1 MSRVLFVVPP
11 LAGHTLPTV
20 ALGHELTGRGHEVA
34 WVGHREVV
42 APLLPEPELLMPVQR
57 GPDDWLAEVVTRS
70 RGLRGPA
77 AFQFLWRD
85 FLIPLAESSVPGVE
99 EAVERFRPDV
109 LVVDQQA
116 LAGGVVAR
124 RHGLPWATSATTSA
138 ELTDQFA
145 AVPKFGAWVR
155 GQLAALQHAQQVPVA
170 VAERGDLRFSE
181 HLVLAYTTRCLVGSK
196 IDYPGHY
203 AFVGPSLGVRAS
215 IVDYPWEWLD
225 GRRQHL
231 LVTLGTVDRE
241 NGARFLN
248 AVLAAVEP
256 LGSRLQVTIAAPPKL
271 FGELP
276 AHVLVREFVPQL
288 EVLARTDAVVCHGGH
303 NTVCETLAH
312 GLPLVVAPI
321 RDDQPI
327 IANQVVEAGAGRRV
341 RFGRVGPAELRD
353 SILDVLSFP
362 GYRAAAERIRASFAD
377 AGGTAAAADRVEMLT

>member
-20 ALGHELTGRGHEVA
+20 ALGHELAGRGHEVA
-34 WVGHREVV
+34 WVGHREVI
-42 APLLPEPELLMPVQR
+42 APLLPDPDRLIPVQR
-57 GPDDWLAEVVTRS
+57 GPDDWLTEVVARS
-70 RGLRGPA
+70 HGLRGPA

-85 FLIPLAESSVPGVE
+85 FLIPLAESSLPGVA
-99 EAVERFRPDV
+99 EAVGRFGPDL

-124 RHGLPWATSATTSA
+124 QHGLPWVTSATTSA
-138 ELTDQFA
+138 ELTDPFVT
-145 AVPKFGAWVR
+145 VPKFGAWVR
-155 GQLAALQHAQQVPVA
+155 EQLDGLQRAHRVPLA

-181 HLVLAYTTRCLVGSK
+181 YLVLAYTTRCLVGSQREFP
-196 IDYPGHY
+196 DHY
-203 AFVGPSLGVRAS
+203 AFVGPSLGARAAT
-215 IVDYPWEWLD
+215 VDYPWHWLD

-303 NTVCETLAH
+303 NTVCESLAH

-321 RDDQPI
+321 RDDQPT

-341 RFGRVGPAELRD
+341 RFGRVGPAELRE
-353 SILDVLSFP
+353 SILDVLTFP

-377 AGGTAAAADRVEMLT
+377 AGGTAAAADQVEMLT